1 MRKILFTIT
10 CSLITFFAQAQCQAY
25 FTYTQNGTTTIFNDL
40 SFVNQGWSTNYSVS
54 WNWDFGDGNY
64 STQQNPIHSYANNG
78 MYLAC
83 LVVTFFD
90 STTINSCTSFFCDSI
105 LIGNSVPQSW
115 DCNPVSGC
123 FDPGT
128 GLGQYSSFAACDTSC
143 GISTPSWDCSLNTL
157 LGCYDPGTGN
167 GQFSSLAAC
176 QAACGISTSS
186 WDCGPQGCYDPGT
199 GLGAYTSLSACQ
211 AVCVSSSSSPCDSMI
226 LLAGQTMLVA
236 DVPNLNTIIYH
247 WISTAPD
254 GTVLGVDSM
263 SNTHQIFNV
272 NNGIAYDTIDV
283 CMTYASSVGYST
295 CCVSWV
301 WNPNLGIWAKM
312 GSVTNTQEFISVDR
326 KLVKVIDML
335 GKETSTNTNQILFFI
350 YDNGEI
356 EKIYINDK

>member
-1 MRKILFTIT
+1 MRKITLSIT
-10 CSLITFFAQAQCQAY
+10 CSLIIFFAQAQCQAY

-40 SFVNQGWSTNYSVS
+40 SSINQGWSTNYSVS
-54 WNWDFGDGNY
+54 WDWDFDDGNY

-157 LGCYDPGTGN
+157 SGCYDPGTGN

-176 QAACGISTSS
+176 QA
-186 WDCGPQGCYDPGT
+186 
-199 GLGAYTSLSACQ
+199 
-211 AVCVSSSSSPCDSMI
+211 VCVSS
-226 LLAGQTMLVA
+226 
-236 DVPNLNTIIYH
+236 
-247 WISTAPD
+247 
-254 GTVLGVDSM
+254 
-263 SNTHQIFNV
+263 
-272 NNGIAYDTIDV
+272 
-283 CMTYASSVGYST
+283 
-295 CCVSWV
+295 
-301 WNPNLGIWAKM
+301 
-312 GSVTNTQEFISVDR
+312 TQEFISADR

>member
-1 MRKILFTIT
+1 MHI
-10 CSLITFFAQAQCQAY
+10 FFLWFY
-25 FTYTQNGTTTIFNDL
+25 I
-40 SFVNQGWSTNYSVS
+40 
-54 WNWDFGDGNY
+54 
-64 STQQNPIHSYANNG
+64 
-78 MYLAC
+78 
-83 LVVTFFD
+83 
-90 STTINSCTSFFCDSI
+90 
-105 LIGNSVPQSW
+105 IGNSVPQSW

-143 GISTPSWDCSLNTL
+143 GISIPSWNCSSNTI

-211 AVCVSSSSSPCDSMI
+211 AVCVSTTSSPCDSMI

-254 GTVLGVDSM
+254 GTVLGEDSM

-272 NNGIAYDTIDV
+272 NNGIAYDTIDI

-295 CCVSWV
+295 CCVSWM
-301 WNPNLGIWAKM
+301 WNPNLSIWAKM
-312 GSVTNTQEFISVDR
+312 GSITNTQDFISVDR

>member
-1 MRKILFTIT
+1 MRNILLTII
-10 CSLITFFAQAQCQAY
+10 CSLIIFFAQAQCQAH
-25 FTYTQNGTTTIFNDL
+25 FTYSQNGTTTIFNDL
-40 SFVNQGWSTNYSVS
+40 SIVNQGWSTNYSVS
-54 WNWDFGDGNY
+54 WDWDFGDGNN

-83 LVVTFFD
+83 LAITFID
-90 STTINSCTSFFCDSI
+90 IATGISCTSFFCDSI

-128 GLGQYSSFAACDTSC
+128 GLG
-143 GISTPSWDCSLNTL
+143 
-157 LGCYDPGTGN
+157 
-167 GQFSSLAAC
+167 
-176 QAACGISTSS
+176 
-186 WDCGPQGCYDPGT
+186 
-199 GLGAYTSLSACQ
+199 AYTSLSACQ
-211 AVCVSSSSSPCDSMI
+211 AVCVSTTSGPCDSMT

-254 GTVLGVDSM
+254 GTVLGEDSM
-263 SNTHQIFNV
+263 SNTHQIFNI
-272 NNGIAYDTIDV
+272 NNGMTYDTIDI
-283 CMTYASSVGYST
+283 CITYASSVGYST

-301 WNPNLGIWAKM
+301 WNPNLSIWAKM
-312 GSVTNTQEFISVDR
+312 GSITNTQDFISVDR

-350 YDNGEI
+350 YDDGII
-356 EKIYINDK
+356 EKKITLD

>member
-1 MRKILFTIT
+1 MRKISLTIT
-10 CSLITFFAQAQCQAY
+10 FSLIIFFAQAQCQAY

-64 STQQNPIHSYANNG
+64 STQQNPMHSYANNG

-115 DCNPVSGC
+115 DCNPISGC

-143 GISTPSWDCSLNTL
+143 GISTPSWDC
-157 LGCYDPGTGN
+157 
-167 GQFSSLAAC
+167 
-176 QAACGISTSS
+176 
-186 WDCGPQGCYDPGT
+186 GPQGCYDPGT
-199 GLGAYTSLSACQ
+199 GLGAYTSLSSCQ
-211 AVCVSSSSSPCDSMI
+211 AVCVSTPSSPCDSMI
-226 LLAGQTMLVA
+226 LLNGQTMLVA
-236 DVPNLNTIIYH
+236 DVPNYNNIIYH

-254 GTVLGVDSM
+254 GTVLAEDSM
-263 SNTHQIFNV
+263 SNTHQIFNI
-272 NNGIAYDTIDV
+272 NNGMAYDTINI
-283 CMTYASSVGYST
+283 CITYASSVGYST
-295 CCVSWV
+295 CCVSWI
-301 WNPNLGIWAKM
+301 WNSNLGIWAKM
-312 GSVTNTQEFISVDR
+312 GSITNTQEFISVDR